1 MNHSHPSAPSGA
13 STEGMASMLRRNGP
27 RLALFAVVCT
37 ALIVVTDY
45 FTRDQIARQAEQ
57 QLQRTLGEMLPA
69 GSYDNNLAQS
79 CVLVTSSGYLGDNKQ
94 HAVYVGRHNGTPTG
108 YVVDSMAAG
117 GYSGAIH
124 LLTAVDK
131 QGTVT
136 RVQVLEHHE
145 TPGLG
150 DKIERSKS
158 NWIDRFTG
166 QHLQGADDN
175 RWAVRKDGGMYDSFT
190 GATITPRAV
199 VKGVRAVLLMLQQHP
214 ELIEQAPACPAGE
227 P

>member
-1 MNHSHPSAPSGA
+1 MG
-13 STEGMASMLRRNGP
+13 SMLRRNGP
-27 RLALFAVVCT
+27 RLAIFAIVCT
-37 ALIVVTDY
+37 ALIVATDH
-45 FTRDQIARQAEQ
+45 FTRDQIARQSEQ
-57 QLQRTLGEMLPA
+57 QLQHTLGEMLPA

-79 CVLVTSSGYLGDNKQ
+79 CVLVTSNDYLGDNKP
-94 HAVYVGRHNGTPTG
+94 HAVYVGRKNGTTTG
-108 YVVDSMAAG
+108 YVVDSMAPG

-124 LLTAVDK
+124 LLTAADT

-150 DKIERSKS
+150 DKIERAKS

-166 QHLQGADDN
+166 QHLQGADDK
-175 RWAVRKDGGMYDSFT
+175 RWAVHKDGGMFDSFT

-199 VKGVRAVLLMLQQHP
+199 VKGVRSVLLLLQQHP
-214 ELIEQAPACPAGE
+214 ELVAQGAPCPTGEQ
-227 P
+227 